1 MTKYPV
7 ILIFIENHLKQQKTL
22 LFQNFLMK
30 WWWDHDKQVI
40 TTLVSHFESMLI
52 IEKKIQIILE
62 KILTVGQWNIGHNIV
77 QHCPAWSSR
86 TVFKDRWFCPP
97 QGTFGDIWKHFYCH
111 GLGWDRLTK
120 IDSLLE
126 QTLIRLLWALFST
139 RSLPWHPCPWPDE
152 SSYQRILLRQFIESL
167 SLSTL
172 DIWSDSSS
180 LTLDI

>member
-1 MTKYPV
+1 MTSRWYHSGFS
-7 ILIFIENHLKQQKTL
+7 LYN
-22 LFQNFLMK
+22 
-30 WWWDHDKQVI
+30 
-40 TTLVSHFESMLI
+40 FESMLI
-52 IEKKIQIILE
+52 FEKKIQIILE

-167 SLSTL
+167 SLSTF